1 MSDMLK
7 TYTATGITL
16 LVRRF
21 RGSERIATFFTR
33 EQGKVEAVVSGVGKP
48 GSKLAGA
55 LEPFTL
61 SQLFFTHGRSLERL
75 TQAQVQTVWRR
86 LPEDVVR
93 YGYAAWMAELT
104 AQATE
109 PGSPNPALFEA
120 LAGHLAALDAGASAP
135 VVAAAYGLILLEDL
149 GIAPV
154 LDRCARCGGE
164 CAGGAWYDAAAG
176 GLVCGS
182 CGASAAELQLTPGHR
197 ALLGGLRR
205 LPADRLHTLQPR
217 DADIRQVLAL
227 LRRHIAYHQGL
238 ALRSDAFLSQISGSG
253 S

>member
-1 MSDMLK
+1 MLK

-61 SQLFFTHGRSLERL
+61 SQLFFAHGRNLERL
-75 TQAQVQTVWRR
+75 TQAQVQQVWRH
-86 LPEDVVR
+86 LPEDVITF
-93 YGYAAWMAELT
+93 GFAAWMAELT

-109 PGSPNPALFEA
+109 PGAPNPELFDA
-120 LAGHLAALDAGASAP
+120 LAAHLAALDAGATAP

-154 LDRCARCGGE
+154 LDRCARCGE
-164 CAGGAWYDAAAG
+164 QTAGVEWYDAEAG

-182 CGASAAELQLTPGHR
+182 CRTAEAELQLTPGHR
-197 ALLGGLRR
+197 ALLRGLRR
-205 LPADRLHTLQPR
+205 MAADRLHTLQPKE
-217 DADIRQVLAL
+217 ADIRQVLSL
-227 LRRHIAYHQGL
+227 LRRHIIYHLGF
-238 ALRSDAFLSQISGSG
+238 ALKSDAFLSQLGQRE
-253 S
+253 